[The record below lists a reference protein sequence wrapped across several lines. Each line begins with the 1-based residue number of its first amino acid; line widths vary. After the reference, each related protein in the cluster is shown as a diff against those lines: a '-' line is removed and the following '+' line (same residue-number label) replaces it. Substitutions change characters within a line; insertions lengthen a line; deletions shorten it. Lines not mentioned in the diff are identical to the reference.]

1 MTTRTHKRKKS
12 SRMHG
17 MGMGTHGRGARK
29 KGKGKGHHGG
39 KGMAG
44 TGKRAGQKVTL
55 ITSLYGHGYFG
66 KQGITSKGT
75 ARDKRKRINLRD
87 IEKNLDKY
95 GKKAGDK
102 FEVELKEYKIL
113 GEGEV
118 INKLMIKAKEA
129 SKSAIDKVKNAGG
142 EIILK

>member
-1 MTTRTHKRKKS
+1 MERTHKRKKS

-55 ITSLYGHGYFG
+55 ITSLYGHEYFG

-95 GKKAGDK
+95 GKKSRDK
-102 FEVELKEYKIL
+102 FEIELKEYKIL
-113 GEGEV
+113 GEGKV

-129 SKSAIDKVKNAGG
+129 SKSAIDKVKSAGG